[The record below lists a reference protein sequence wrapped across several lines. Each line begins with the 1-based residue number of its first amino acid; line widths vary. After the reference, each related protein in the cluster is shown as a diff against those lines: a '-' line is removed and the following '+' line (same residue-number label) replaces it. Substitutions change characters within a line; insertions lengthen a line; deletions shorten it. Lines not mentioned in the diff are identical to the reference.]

1 MFQKIDLADK
11 ILIACMVGIL
21 IVSALGIIFVPP
33 QQPKKF
39 YCDCNPVKVECKCC
53 TVSKPVKAQ

>member
-1 MFQKIDLADK
+1 MKEIDFVD
-11 ILIACMVGIL
+11 ILIACIVGL
-21 IVSALGIIFVPP
+21 FIVIALGIIFAPPPP

-53 TVSKPVKAQ
+53 TVSKPVKQ